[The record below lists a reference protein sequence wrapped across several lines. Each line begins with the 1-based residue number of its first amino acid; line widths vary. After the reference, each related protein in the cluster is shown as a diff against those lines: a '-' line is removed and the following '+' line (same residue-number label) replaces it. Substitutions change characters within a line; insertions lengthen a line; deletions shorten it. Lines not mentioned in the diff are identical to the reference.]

1 MKLWPPSYL
10 YKRLQWMRYRTNVL
24 RAIMP
29 FRDAVTIARSEGRN
43 RLVRVFL
50 TPANRQIAIRLDTS
64 DTRCVEQVFLA
75 REYEIP
81 FPGAPRVIVDAGAN
95 IGMATLYFART
106 FPDAKVIAIEPEPS
120 NFALL
125 QSNCGSLKNVTLI
138 QGALWPTT
146 ATLTLEDES
155 AEKWGMSVTDVR
167 RLPGPTQSV
176 IAVTIPEI
184 LERFAIAEI
193 DLLKLD
199 IEGSERDL
207 FSCCPQNWL
216 GRVGM
221 IAIELHDR
229 FRPGCAQAL
238 YAALSGREF
247 AQEIRGENIFI
258 NLRRDKAGR
267 NVDEYRSIN
276 EGQGVS

>member
-10 YKRLQWMRYRTNVL
+10 YRRVQWMRYRTNVL

-29 FRDAVTIARSEGRN
+29 LPDAVMMARSEGKSRVAN
-43 RLVRVFL
+43 VFL

-64 DTRCVEQVFLA
+64 DMRCVEQVFLA

-81 FPGAPRVIVDAGAN
+81 FPGTPSVIVDAGAN

-106 FPDAKVIAIEPEPS
+106 FPDAKIIAIEPEPS

-125 QSNCGSLKNVTLI
+125 QMNCGSFENVTLI

-146 ATLTLEDES
+146 GTLTIEDES
-155 AEKWGMSVTDVR
+155 AEKWAMRVTDAPG
-167 RLPGPTQSV
+167 LPGPAASV
-176 IAVTIPEI
+176 SAVTIPEI
-184 LERFAIAEI
+184 LARFAITEI

-207 FSCCPQNWL
+207 FLGCPQDWL
-216 GRVGM
+216 GRIGM

-229 FRPGCAQAL
+229 YRPGCAQAL

-258 NLRRDKAGR
+258 NLRPDKADR
-267 NVDEYRSIN
+267 KAN
-276 EGQGVS
+276 GQKAA